1 MEYRNL
7 GKWGLKVSA
16 LSYGS
21 WLTFGKT
28 MSDDEAWRCMHV
40 AYENGVNFF
49 DNAEGYM
56 HGKSEKVMGDILRK
70 TAWSRDTFTV
80 SSKVYFGIGD
90 KPNQT
95 GLSRKH
101 VFEACHAALRRLQ
114 VDYLDIYYCH
124 RPDSNTPIE
133 ETCWAVHQL
142 IMQGKVLYWGTSEWS
157 AQEIMEAWNVCQTHH
172 LVPPSVEQPQYN
184 MFHRERFEKEY
195 HKLYSNI
202 GLGTTTWSP
211 LASGALT
218 GKYNL
223 TIPEDSRLAIKGLE
237 WLRDQAV
244 TQERLEKI
252 TLLQRLASDLSCSLP
267 QLAIA
272 WCLKNENV
280 STVILGASKVSQL
293 EENLKAM
300 DVLPKLNDEVMQ
312 RIEDVLANKPVLPPW

>member
-56 HGKSEKVMGDILRK
+56 HGKSETVMGNILRK
-70 TAWSRDTFTV
+70 TGWSRDTFTV
-80 SSKVYFGIGD
+80 SSKVYFGTGD

-101 VFEACHAALRRLQ
+101 VFEACHAAMKRLQ

-124 RPDSNTPIE
+124 RPDSKTPIE
-133 ETCWAVHQL
+133 ETCWAMHQL

-157 AQEIMEAWNVCQTHH
+157 SQEIMEAWNVCQTHH

-195 HKLYSNI
+195 RKLYTNI

-237 WLRDQAV
+237 WLREQAV

-272 WCLKNENV
+272 WCLKNPNV
-280 STVILGASKVSQL
+280 STVILGASKVAQL

-300 DVLPKLNDEVMQ
+300 DVVAKLDDAAMQ
-312 RIEDVLANKPVLPPW
+312 RIEDVLANKPVLSPW